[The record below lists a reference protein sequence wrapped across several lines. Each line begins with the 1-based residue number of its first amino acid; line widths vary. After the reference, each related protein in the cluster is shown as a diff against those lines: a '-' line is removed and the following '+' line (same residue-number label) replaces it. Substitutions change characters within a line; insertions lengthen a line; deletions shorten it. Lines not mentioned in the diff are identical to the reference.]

1 MPNQASKPNHD
12 LAKLLDSLKQIVGSD
27 HVLIESA
34 SNDLVQYVRD
44 WRGRERG
51 VALAVVRQA
60 RNYEQARRMLG
71 LVEAENPLRLEDE
84 ITAGQDSGGF
94 TGGPSGWSWVRI
106 IEDFGAED
114 EEQEGLFQV
123 TTRVYW
129 SQSGDRRGMEETV
142 QMLYVPE
149 NVDGKRTLK
158 PKAL

>member
-1 MPNQASKPNHD
+1 MSN
-12 LAKLLDSLKQIVGSD
+12 I
-27 HVLIESA
+27 HVTKSGMTLIEVLLAVVILGTALMALVEGA
-34 SNDLVQYVRD
+34 SR
-44 WRGRERG
+44 
-51 VALAVVRQA
+51 ALAVVRQA